1 MSLPEEVASGDLR
14 RSLVALRDV
23 LAVTLTEAEP
33 KERAPLARQL
43 TVVLE
48 RIAAIPEA
56 EEESLTDELRRRREA
71 RRRVAGA
78 AS

>member
-1 MSLPEEVASGDLR
+1 LPEEVASGDLR

-33 KERAPLARQL
+33 RERAPLARQL

-71 RRRVAGA
+71 RRRGAGA